1 MLTRT
6 VAQPL
11 RRGLHGRPAGAYRNR
26 DIPRESWRPA
36 KEAEPV
42 NDRPQLDQRN
52 GEAAAWAAT
61 RPAVTRRSWLGTAA
75 TAGVIAGGQRGSRG
89 QTATSAPPLPWLEE
103 VQRPP
108 EGAPADVHLP
118 PLVPEQGAAVTP
130 PATVLEWQAI
140 RGRIEKAW
148 NDVLGPAPPA
158 PPLAVEIVRE
168 EPLDGC
174 RRRLV
179 RYACEEGI
187 RTEAYVLLPPAEMFS
202 GPRRLPGLVA
212 FHSTT
217 DSTNE
222 CLAGLRDGPD
232 RMLGLALARRGFVTI
247 CPRCFLWDDRTGYA
261 EQVRR
266 FQGRQ
271 PGALGMRKMLSD
283 GSRAL
288 DVLAAMEGVDPDRLG
303 CVGHS
308 LGAKEAIY
316 LAAFDR
322 RVRAAVA
329 HDGGLGRRQSNWDAV
344 WYLGPDVPPMF
355 DHHQLLALAASA
367 AVLVQGG
374 GRGAADGAASWPFVA
389 AALPIHKL
397 YGDSP
402 RLGLDIHGGG
412 HNLTDRAIA
421 RLTEW
426 LDIWLAA
433 PA

>member
-1 MLTRT
+1 MLEPSRSKQNTAPRT
-6 VAQPL
+6 L
-11 RRGLHGRPAGAYRNR
+11 RDRS
-26 DIPRESWRPA
+26 PRRAFLGS
-36 KEAEPV
+36 
-42 NDRPQLDQRN
+42 
-52 GEAAAWAAT
+52 AAAAAGVVAAT
-61 RPAVTRRSWLGTAA
+61 SQKSFGQPGAAAPA
-75 TAGVIAGGQRGSRG
+75 
-89 QTATSAPPLPWLEE
+89 LPWLEE

-108 EGAPADVHLP
+108 AAGVPPGALP
-118 PLVPEQGAAVTP
+118 PLVPEPGAAAVI
-130 PATVLEWQAI
+130 PATAAEWAPL
-140 RGRIEKAW
+140 RDRIERAW
-148 NDVLGPAPPA
+148 LELLGPLPAPP
-158 PPLAVEIVRE
+158 PLALEILGEDVI
-168 EPLDGC
+168 DGC
-174 RRRLV
+174 RRRRV
-179 RYACEEGI
+179 RYACEAGI
-187 RTEAYVLLPPAEMFS
+187 TTEAFVLLPPADATADTRKRTES
-202 GPRRLPGLVA
+202 NQPGNQNEKRSQSTSPGANQKRPGIVA

-222 CLAGLRDGPD
+222 CLAGLREGPD
-232 RMLGLALARRGFVTI
+232 RMLGVALARRGYVTI

-266 FQGRQ
+266 FQQRH

-288 DVLAAMEGVDPDRLG
+288 DVLAATEGVDPDRLG

-308 LGAKEAIY
+308 LGAKEALY

-344 WYLGPDVPPMF
+344 WYLGPGVPPMF
-355 DHHQLLALAASA
+355 DHHQLLALAAPR

-374 GRGAADGAASWPFVA
+374 GPGASDGAASWPFVA

-412 HNLTDRAIA
+412 HNLTDRAIE
-421 RLTEW
+421 RLVAW